1 MGEGEL
7 IRWDWIVR
15 NLDDIGERVGQH
27 ILLAGIALVVG
38 FAISFSLALL
48 ASRERRLIAP
58 ITAVTG
64 ILYTI
69 PSLAAFA
76 FLVPITRFSLL
87 TAEIPLIAY
96 TLLIFFRNTI
106 AGLDSVPADIR
117 EAAEAMGYGRMARL
131 WRVELP
137 LALPVI
143 IAGARIAAVTTI
155 GLVTVAGIVG
165 QGGLGR
171 LIVDDGLRRDFPTA
185 LYVGAFLSVA
195 LAVIADLALLGV
207 QRLLTPWSRAAGR

>member
-1 MGEGEL
+1 MGEREL
-7 IRWDWIVR
+7 IQWDWIIR
-15 NLDDIGERVGQH
+15 NLDDIGERLGQH
-27 ILLAGIALVVG
+27 IVLAGIALLAG

-76 FLVPITRFSLL
+76 ALVPITKFSLL
-87 TAEIPLIAY
+87 TAVIPLTAY
-96 TLLIFFRNTI
+96 TLLIFFRNTV
-106 AGLDSVPADIR
+106 AGLDSVPPEIR
-117 EAAEAMGYGRMARL
+117 EAAEAMGYGRLARL

-171 LIVDDGLRRDFPTA
+171 LIVDDGLRRNFPTA
-185 LYVGAFLSVA
+185 LYVGAGLSVA
-195 LAVIADLALLGV
+195 LAVLADVGLLAV
-207 QRLLTPWSRAAGR
+207 QRALTPWSRGRGR